1 MQNIDGKF
9 FAHFFCATSFHVVH
23 APRNGT
29 MMGLVELR
37 FEAVFWSENAAQSE
51 QAHPSASPNTQG
63 EDTHGS

>member
-37 FEAVFWSENAAQSE
+37 FEAD
-51 QAHPSASPNTQG
+51 SALKRRTIRTSSTLSLTYFEG